1 MGDVLDVGFVGL
13 GQMGSAMTRNLV
25 KAGHLVTVYNRTRA
39 KAETLAAEGAR
50 VAERIADACQG
61 EILITMLADD
71 AAVEALLFGDPG
83 IGQSLAPGAIHVA
96 MSTVSVALSE
106 RLARTHREASQIY
119 VAAPVF
125 GRPEAAAAAKLF
137 IVAGGPSQAIEK
149 CQPLFEAM
157 GQKTFVIGERPSD
170 ANLVK
175 LSGNFLIAAIIETL
189 GEAIALIRKS
199 GIDAHR
205 YVEIL
210 TGTLFSAP
218 VYETYGAIIANEK
231 YEPAGLKLALGFKDV
246 RLAFAA
252 AESLQVP
259 MPIASLIRDRF
270 ISGLARGEGDSDWA
284 ALARLA
290 ARDSGL

>member
-1 MGDVLDVGFVGL
+1 MGDVLDVGFIGL
-13 GQMGSAMTRNLV
+13 GQMGAAMARNLV
-25 KAGHLVTVYNRTRA
+25 KAGHRVTAYNRTRA
-39 KAETLAAEGAR
+39 KAEALAAEGAR
-50 VAERIADACQG
+50 VAERIADACRS
-61 EILITMLADD
+61 EILITVLADD
-71 AAVEALLFGDPG
+71 AAVEAILFGDAG
-83 IGQSLAPGAIHVA
+83 IGQPLTAGAIHVS
-96 MSTVSVALSE
+96 MSTISVALSE
-106 RLARTHREASQIY
+106 RLSRTHREASQIY

-125 GRPEAAAAAKLF
+125 GRPEAAATAKLF

-149 CQPLFEAM
+149 CQPLFDAM
-157 GQKTFVIGERPSD
+157 GQKTFVMGEKPSD

-175 LSGNFLIAAIIETL
+175 LSGNFLIAATIESL

-199 GIDAHR
+199 GIDARR

-218 VYETYGAIIANEK
+218 VYETYGAIIADEK
-231 YEPAGLKLALGFKDV
+231 YEPAGFKLALGFKDV

-270 ISGLARGEGDSDWA
+270 ISGLARGESDSDWA

>member
-1 MGDVLDVGFVGL
+1 MGDVLDVGFIGL
-13 GQMGSAMTRNLV
+13 GNMGAAMARNLV
-25 KAGHLVTVYNRTRA
+25 KAGHRVTVYNRTRA
-39 KAETLAAEGAR
+39 KAAALAAKGAR
-50 VAERIADACQG
+50 VAERTADACRS

-71 AAVEALLFGDPG
+71 AAVEAVLFGDG
-83 IGQSLAPGAIHVA
+83 GVLRSLAAGAIHVS
-96 MSTVSVALSE
+96 MSTISVALSK
-106 RLARTHREASQIY
+106 RLEQMHRQAGQIY
-119 VAAPVF
+119 VTAPVF

-137 IVAGGPSQAIEK
+137 IVAAGPMQAIEK

-157 GQKTFVIGERPSD
+157 GQKTFVIGEKPSD

-175 LSGNFLIAAIIETL
+175 LSGNFLIAATIESL

-205 YVEIL
+205 FVEIL
-210 TGTLFSAP
+210 TGSLFSAP
-218 VYETYGAIIANEK
+218 VYKSYGGIIADEK
-231 YEPAGLKLALGFKDV
+231 YEPAGFKMALGFKDV
-246 RLAFAA
+246 RLTLNA

-259 MPIASLIRDRF
+259 MPIASLVRDRF

-284 ALARLA
+284 ALARIA